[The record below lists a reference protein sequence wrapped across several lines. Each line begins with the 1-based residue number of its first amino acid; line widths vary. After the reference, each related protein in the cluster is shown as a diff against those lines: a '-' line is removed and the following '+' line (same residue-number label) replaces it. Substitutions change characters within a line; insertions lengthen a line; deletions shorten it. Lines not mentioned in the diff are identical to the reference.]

1 MTARF
6 KPEGSYGF
14 SGAENTAVKGETRA
28 EHTARDY
35 DYCALVVARAEMDF
49 LRAYRACPDGGCR
62 RARCCVGPAF
72 SCRAFHGGRLIGW
85 LEQGV
90 AIDFAYAELQ
100 RARRGKRSERV
111 I

>member
-6 KPEGSYGF
+6 RPEGLYGF
-14 SGAENTAVKGETRA
+14 SGAENSSLKGETSA

-35 DYCALVVARAEMDF
+35 GYCELVVARAEMDF
-49 LRAYRACPDGGCR
+49 LRAYRRCPDGACR
-62 RARCCVGPAF
+62 RARCCAGPEF
-72 SCRAFHGGRLIGW
+72 SCRAVHGGRLMSW

-100 RARRGKRSERV
+100 RMRRESRKRAG
-111 I
+111 